1 MVNNN
6 YAFIDGQ
13 NLHEA
18 VKSFNWWLCYK
29 KLNLILKNK
38 FNVTKAFYF
47 IGYTQPRNC
56 DLYIELRKAGFI
68 LSLRKP
74 VNRLENGIL
83 KLKANVDSN
92 LITHTLIKISNYD
105 KAVIVAGDGDYYCL
119 SKYLLRNN
127 KLLKIILP
135 SRACSSN
142 LFRNNILGNIFYT
155 LII

>member
-18 VKSFNWWLCYK
+18 VKSFNWWLCYQ
-29 KLNLILKNK
+29 KLFLLLKNN

-56 DLYIELRKAGFI
+56 DLYRELRNAGFI

-74 VNRLENGIL
+74 VNRLENGG
-83 KLKANVDSN
+83 
-92 LITHTLIKISNYD
+92 IKI
-105 KAVIVAGDGDYYCL
+105 K
-119 SKYLLRNN
+119 SKR
-127 KLLKIILP
+127 
-135 SRACSSN
+135 
-142 LFRNNILGNIFYT
+142 
-155 LII
+155 